1 MKIHLEKKHWVFMG
15 LVMLLCVTGYV
26 NYRFSENVGGQEPTV
41 VQGQV
46 SEPTASPD
54 PGQTTNA
61 TLSYYANF
69 RAERKTTREQE
80 VAYLDSIIADTRTDA
95 ETLKDAQ
102 EQKMAIVEAMETE
115 TTVEGL
121 IKAKGY
127 ADCVVT
133 IKEGSVNVVV
143 ENEAALT
150 SAQAAQIFEIVRQE
164 TGESN
169 ENIKIMPKN

>member
-1 MKIHLEKKHWVFMG
+1 MEIMKIHLEKKHWVFMG

-69 RAERKTTREQE
+69 
-80 VAYLDSIIADTRTDA
+80 LS
-95 ETLKDAQ
+95 
-102 EQKMAIVEAMETE
+102 
-115 TTVEGL
+115 L
-121 IKAKGY
+121 IH
-127 ADCVVT
+127 
-133 IKEGSVNVVV
+133 I
-143 ENEAALT
+143 
-150 SAQAAQIFEIVRQE
+150 
-164 TGESN
+164 
-169 ENIKIMPKN
+169 